1 MQPSA
6 LSQLSRSVAQAPQD
20 AIRSDGGWHL
30 LDYRAAAVRS
40 ELLEIAALLEHA
52 HDPEPASV
60 AKLRHLLTDDTSP
73 LYDPS
78 VDAAALHATLTEVR
92 RGLRRQTQ

>member
-1 MQPSA
+1 MQPSTLA
-6 LSQLSRSVAQAPQD
+6 QLARSTAQAPQD
-20 AIRSDGGWHL
+20 AVRSDGGQHL
-30 LDYRAAAVRS
+30 LDYRAAAARNQ
-40 ELLEIAALLEHA
+40 LLEIAALLEHA
-52 HDPEPASV
+52 HNPEPKSV

-78 VDAAALHATLTEVR
+78 VDPRALHATLTEVR

>member
-1 MQPSA
+1 
-6 LSQLSRSVAQAPQD
+6 V
-20 AIRSDGGWHL
+20 
-30 LDYRAAAVRS
+30 LDYRAAAARND
-40 ELLEIAALLEHA
+40 LLEIAALLEHA

-60 AKLRHLLTDDTSP
+60 VTLRHLLTDDRSP

-78 VDAAALHATLTEVR
+78 VDPAALHATLTEVR